1 MSIEALVFDIGN
13 VLVLFD
19 WQIFHNRI
27 RADCP
32 NLPAEA
38 EKQFR
43 ELAIRIEIGE
53 ITGEMFTEQA
63 VRAIGFPG
71 DQRTFLSIWNDI
83 FSLNIP
89 MERTVL
95 ALKERFPLF
104 LLSNTSELHLTYL
117 TQNWD
122 VFRHFLDGV
131 YSFRAK
137 CAKPD
142 RRIFE
147 TAIKQFGLKPEK
159 TVYIDDLPPNVE
171 SASSLGFKA
180 IRYDLANHA
189 AFEKRLAELGIGISG
204 LPY

>member
-19 WQIFHNRI
+19 WQIFHARI

-32 NLPAEA
+32 SLPTEA
-38 EKQFR
+38 EKRFR

-53 ITGEMFTEQA
+53 ITGEMFAEQA

-83 FSLNIP
+83 FSLNVP

-95 ALKERFPLF
+95 PLKERFPLF

-122 VFRHFLDGV
+122 VFRHFQDGV
-131 YSFRAK
+131 YSFRAR

-147 TAIKQFGLKPEK
+147 IAIKQFGLKPEN
-159 TVYIDDLPPNVE
+159 TVYIDDLAPNVDA
-171 SASSLGFKA
+171 ASSLGFEA
-180 IRYDLANHA
+180 IRYDLAKHA
-189 AFEKRLAELGIGISG
+189 DFEKRLAELGIGIPG
-204 LPY
+204 LPC

>member
-19 WQIFHNRI
+19 WQIFHDRI

-32 NLPAEA
+32 NLPTEA

-53 ITGEMFTEQA
+53 ITGQMFTEQA
-63 VRAIGFPG
+63 VRVIGFPG
-71 DQRTFLSIWNDI
+71 DERTFLSIWNEI
-83 FSLNIP
+83 FRLNVP

-104 LLSNTSELHLTYL
+104 LLSNTSELHLSYL

-122 VFRHFLDGV
+122 VFRHFQDGV
-131 YSFRAK
+131 YSFRAR

-147 TAIKQFGLKPEK
+147 VAIKQFGLKPEN
-159 TVYIDDLPPNVE
+159 TVYIDDLAPNVDA
-171 SASSLGFKA
+171 ASSLGFEA
-180 IRYDLANHA
+180 IRYDLAKHA
-189 AFEKRLAELGIGISG
+189 DFEKRLAELGVGMPG
-204 LPY
+204 LPC

>member
-13 VLVLFD
+13 VIVLFD

-32 NLPAEA
+32 NLPTEA
-38 EKQFR
+38 EKHFR
-43 ELAIRIEIGE
+43 ELAIRVEIGE

-83 FSLNIP
+83 FSLNVP

-122 VFRHFLDGV
+122 IFRHFRDGV

-142 RRIFE
+142 PRIFE
-147 TAIKQFGLKPEK
+147 TAIKQFGLKAEN
-159 TVYIDDLPPNVE
+159 TVYVDDLAPNVD
-171 SASSLGFKA
+171 SASSLGFEA
-180 IRYDLANHA
+180 IRYDLTKHA
-189 AFEKRLAELGIGISG
+189 EFEKRLVEFGIGIPG
-204 LPY
+204 LPC

>member
-19 WQIFHNRI
+19 WQIFHARI

-32 NLPAEA
+32 NLPTEA

-43 ELAIRIEIGE
+43 ELAIRVEIGE

-71 DQRTFLSIWNDI
+71 DQRTFLSIWNEI
-83 FSLNIP
+83 FSLNVP
-89 MERTVL
+89 MERTVM

-122 VFRHFLDGV
+122 VFRHFQDGV
-131 YSFRAK
+131 YSFRAR

-147 TAIKQFGLKPEK
+147 TAIKQFGLKPEN
-159 TVYIDDLPPNVE
+159 TVYIDDLAPNVDA
-171 SASSLGFKA
+171 ASSLGFAA
-180 IRYDLANHA
+180 IRYDLAKHA
-189 AFEKRLAELGIGISG
+189 DFEKRLAELGIGIPG
-204 LPY
+204 LPC